1 MVLATTDIRPLEAK
15 LRFRLGV
22 GLAKLG
28 LFDLS
33 LRHVS
38 LSATPW
44 EAPLYRLRAK
54 LVFPPVHS
62 SVRSVALAVGNF
74 ERQGES
80 IISTKEPASPLMVPI
95 CEQLKELSLALQVWP
110 HRRPRRVLSAD
121 APPLRCLWQCAAA
134 AALTRTYP

>member
-80 IISTKEPASPLMVPI
+80 IIATKEPSSPLMVPI
-95 CEQLKELSLALQVWP
+95 CEQLKELSLALQVNTERFP
-110 HRRPRRVLSAD
+110 CRGVHRL
-121 APPLRCLWQCAAA
+121 CAAICD
-134 AALTRTYP
+134 LTSS